1 MNESV
6 EAKDRRRQQLINEFE
21 AARREVFRSIEDL
34 NPREMK
40 QPIIDGWS
48 IKDILVHILEW
59 DLRSLQDAKEL
70 LSDHDIDKHHWI
82 NPDEFNREATEKY
95 RDIPVP
101 QIIDDLAQVTQRVV
115 EFLTSVPQEN
125 LFRERAFEY
134 EGEKLSV
141 VWVLSYPEHDREHA
155 QQILAWRRQRG
166 I

>member
-1 MNESV
+1 MEMSFVTQEDILQLVESMFTELV
-6 EAKDRRRQQLINEFE
+6 QKIFPNKRVQQTPWPRIPHREAK
-21 AARREVFRSIEDL
+21 
-34 NPREMK
+34 
-40 QPIIDGWS
+40 
-48 IKDILVHILEW
+48 
-59 DLRSLQDAKEL
+59 
-70 LSDHDIDKHHWI
+70 
-82 NPDEFNREATEKY
+82 EKY